1 MAIQKVSLLDQEL
14 KTKLLFLKCLHFH
27 EWFSFAFA
35 GVFMQES
42 DVAAFTINA
51 VDDPRTLNKVLYL
64 RPPGNVCSL
73 NELVEIWETKI
84 GKKLERL
91 HVSEEELLEK
101 IKGIIII
108 VLSFSFQI

>member
-1 MAIQKVSLLDQEL
+1 MAIQKVSLLLDQEL

-27 EWFSFAFA
+27 EWFPFA

-108 VLSFSFQI
+108 VLSFSFQL